1 MAVKITIIGLGQIGT
16 SVGLALKDKPDLLE
30 RYGYDRDLGNAR
42 LAENRGALDRVFINL
57 PNAVSEADIVFLSLP
72 MNEVQETLKLI
83 APDLSEGAVVM
94 DSAPVKGVVADWAA
108 ELLPEGCFYVGLIPV
123 INPAYL
129 HTVDSGI
136 DAAHE
141 DLFRN
146 TPMLIAA
153 PPGTASAAVKLA
165 ADLTR
170 LLGATPL
177 FAELVELD
185 SLMAS
190 THILPQLIGAAL
202 VNATVDQPG
211 WHEGRKLAGRPY
223 AEVTGPASHM
233 SKPEALANSAL
244 LSQENVLRTMDGFI
258 GTLQSIRTDIANGD
272 QELLTDRLKRAYEG
286 RERWW
291 KQRLAADWSNEQRP
305 AAEIPTA
312 SEVFGRLLGLGRK
325 RSTKEENSQ

>member
-1 MAVKITIIGLGQIGT
+1 MTVKITIIGLGQIGT
-16 SVGLALKDKPDLLE
+16 SVGLALKEKQELLE
-30 RYGYDRDLGNAR
+30 RRGYDRDLGTAR
-42 LAENRGALDRVFINL
+42 KAEKRGAVDSVYINL
-57 PNAVSEADIVFLSLP
+57 PNAVSEADIIFLAIP
-72 MNEVQETLKLI
+72 MNEVEETLKVI
-83 APDLSEGAVVM
+83 APEMRDGAVVM
-94 DSAPVKGVVADWAA
+94 DTAPVKGVVAEWAA
-108 ELLPEGCFYVGLIPV
+108 ALLPEERYYVGLVPV

-136 DAAHE
+136 DAAQE
-141 DLFRN
+141 DLFRD

-190 THILPQLIGAAL
+190 THILPRLIAAAL

-223 AEVTGPASHM
+223 AEVTGPITHM

-244 LSQENVLRTMDGFI
+244 LNQSNTLRTLDGFI
-258 GTLQSIRTDIANGD
+258 GSLQSIRSDIATEN
-272 QELLTDRLKRAYEG
+272 QEALTERLKRAYEG
-286 RERWW
+286 RDRWW
-291 KQRLAADWSNEQRP
+291 KQRLAADWSTEQLP
-305 AAEIPTA
+305 NTAMPTA
-312 SEVFGRLLGLGRK
+312 SEIFGRMLGLGRK
-325 RSTKEENSQ
+325 RNSKDDNS